1 MAILLMFDASHQE
14 LTRRRAA
21 GRVRDRVEHAAAE
34 AAMGA
39 TILSEQGFIPAAAKW
54 WGPVV
59 LDAACRPHHPRT
71 TRERDLSNLSGS
83 ARRRP
88 QKPFSYTPS

>member
-1 MAILLMFDASHQE
+1 MWV
-14 LTRRRAA
+14 T

-39 TILSEQGFIPAAAKW
+39 TILSEQGFIPAPAKW

-88 QKPFSYTPS
+88 QKPFSYMPS